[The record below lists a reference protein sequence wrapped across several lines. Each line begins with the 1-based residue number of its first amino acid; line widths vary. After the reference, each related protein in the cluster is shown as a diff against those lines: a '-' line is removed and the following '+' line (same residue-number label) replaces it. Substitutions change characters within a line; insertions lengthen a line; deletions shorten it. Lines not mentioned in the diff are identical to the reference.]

1 MDFDNILKS
10 RKQVLKL
17 LRLRG
22 FNTEKYEQQTKEELN
37 ILFQNHSKK
46 ITPELESLD
55 ILLQNNDID
64 GSNILIKYVLVD
76 KCRSKL
82 LEKMVDTIY
91 EETLQDG
98 DTCVIITKDQVTY
111 QGSLED
117 YVNKIF
123 QTNKRFLQILYIKTL
138 LFDITQ
144 HSFVPE
150 YKILSDE
157 EKKNV
162 MEKYKLNEN
171 QLPRIRV
178 SDPAASFYGIKVG
191 QMVAINKSSDT
202 GGLYLSYRICVT

>member
-1 MDFDNILKS
+1 
-10 RKQVLKL
+10 
-17 LRLRG
+17 
-22 FNTEKYEQQTKEELN
+22 
-37 ILFQNHSKK
+37 
-46 ITPELESLD
+46 
-55 ILLQNNDID
+55 
-64 GSNILIKYVLVD
+64 
-76 KCRSKL
+76 
-82 LEKMVDTIY
+82 MVDTIY

-150 YKILSDE
+150 YKILSEE
-157 EKKNV
+157 EKKEV
-162 MEKYKLNEN
+162 MKKYKLNEN
-171 QLPRIRV
+171 QLPRIKV
-178 SDPAASFYGIKVG
+178 NDPAASFYGIKVG
-191 QMVAINKSSDT
+191 QLVSINKSSDT